1 MCSDPRVTKDNS
13 FGETWETSNP
23 HDPTADLTIA
33 QVRRRELRRREADER
48 VRRLEVEREGRRV
61 DEELRAALI
70 EAQGA
75 PEDEAQ

>member
-1 MCSDPRVTKDNS
+1 MCSDPRVTKENS

-48 VRRLEVEREGRRV
+48 ACGVSRWSAKVGASTRSFARL
-61 DEELRAALI
+61 
-70 EAQGA
+70 
-75 PEDEAQ
+75 